1 MTYKEK
7 LQQECP
13 WYINEKWWGGCSG
26 CPDTYGYE
34 TESDCLALDDETDE
48 DKERHCTEC
57 WNREI
62 LGKGKS

>member
-13 WYINEKWWGGCSG
+13 WYINKKWRGGCNG

-34 TESDCLALDDETDE
+34 TESDCLALDDVTDE
-48 DKERHCTEC
+48 EKEIHCIEC
-57 WNREI
+57 WNREMPE
-62 LGKGKS
+62 KGKS

>member
-13 WYINEKWWGGCSG
+13 WYINKKWRGGCNG

-34 TESDCLALDDETDE
+34 TESDCLALDDLTDE
-48 DKERHCTEC
+48 ACK
-57 WNREI
+57 
-62 LGKGKS
+62 